1 MASDEELADT
11 PMVEEKPLD
20 PAEAK
25 EKKEKE
31 SEFRTRNRLHKF
43 KLTFIVR
50 YYRHKLQKGFLSRDD
65 VPGDEEITVRLYRS
79 PCLKLQITIDRP
91 CQLTLTS

>member
-1 MASDEELADT
+1 MASDDELADT

-31 SEFRTRNRLHKF
+31 SEFGVINRLY
-43 KLTFIVR
+43 KLKLIFIVR

-65 VPGDEEITVRLYRS
+65 VPGDEEITVRLHCL
-79 PCLKLQITIDRP
+79 PCL
-91 CQLTLTS
+91 